1 MLSSTEKSMK
11 MLRLA
16 ERVLI
21 ILLMVVSSGAIWI
34 YSSHELK
41 WQEVYSGVGVAV
53 LVVVMFVFVQR
64 KIDKSIEVAIG
75 QSGYVQDEV
84 FASLY
89 EKSPVAYL
97 TIDSTGKITE
107 ANGAAVKLMEAEVGS
122 LLNINFFSFI
132 QTDDKVDPSV
142 LMSKINAG
150 LTVNEVEVSVK
161 TQQNNLIWV
170 TMSVSTLRD
179 DGKRLVSLIDV
190 TEQKNID
197 VAKSE
202 FVALATHQLRTP
214 ISAIRWNVELLNKKL
229 GDTKTENQERYLT
242 KIERNVHR
250 MIHLINDFLSVS
262 KLEMGTYASNI
273 IDIEMA
279 SFFELIVEESA
290 EKITSKQLQLE
301 KKFEPQDLV
310 VKTDERLFHIIVSNL
325 MTNAVKYAHPN
336 GKLLISYELK
346 GSMVEVILSDEGI
359 GVPEAE
365 IPKLFTKFYRAT
377 NAQTHQTEGTG
388 LGLYV
393 VKQSVEKLG
402 GVISVNSIEGKSTV
416 FTVNIPMSIVSE
428 KKVVK

>member
-1 MLSSTEKSMK
+1 MSSSTGKSMI
-11 MLRLA
+11 MLRFS

-21 ILLMVVSSGAIWI
+21 FLLMVISAGAVWL
-34 YSSHELK
+34 YLSHEFK
-41 WQEVYSGVGVAV
+41 WQEIYSGIGVV
-53 LVVVMFVFVQR
+53 FLVFVMFVFVQR

-107 ANGAAVKLMEAEVGS
+107 ANGAAVKLLDAEVGS
-122 LLNINFFSFI
+122 LLKINFFSFI
-132 QTDDKVDPSV
+132 QTDDSVDPSV

-161 TQQNNLIWV
+161 TQQEKLIWV

-229 GDTKTENQERYLT
+229 GDTKTENQARYLT

-273 IDIEMA
+273 KNIEVA
-279 SFFELIVEESA
+279 NFFESIIEESA

-301 KKFEPQDLV
+301 KKFEPHDLI
-310 VKTDERLFHIIVSNL
+310 VKTDERMFHIIVSNL

-346 GSMVEVILSDEGI
+346 GNTVEIIVADDGI
-359 GVPEAE
+359 GIPEAE

-377 NAQTHQTEGTG
+377 NAQAHQTEGTG

-393 VKQSVEKLG
+393 VKQSVEQLG
-402 GVISVNSIEGKSTV
+402 GVISVNSIEEKSTV
-416 FTVNIPMSIVSE
+416 FTVNIPMSIVSAE
-428 KKVVK
+428 KIS